1 MEQVKIKPS
10 VLKEQID
17 NGMKM
22 KELAEHYGLPV
33 AQMKNV
39 LKTLGLEIRKFKKP
53 LWVIEEEPEVTN
65 QYHGEPDPEQINP
78 LEAVTV
84 EDLPEIG
91 DEVEALA
98 QEGVEE
104 VPSNTFVYGGTTRF
118 A

>member
-39 LKTLGLEIRKFKKP
+39 LKTLGLEIRKFRKP
-53 LWVIEEEPEVTN
+53 LWVIEEEEPEVTN
-65 QYHGEPDPEQINP
+65 IEEIENTPEPQ
-78 LEAVTV
+78 A
-84 EDLPEIG
+84 
-91 DEVEALA
+91 EVEALA
-98 QEGVEE
+98 QQGVEE
-104 VPSNTFVYGGTTRF
+104 VPSNTFVYRGPTRF

>member
-17 NGMKM
+17 KGMKM
-22 KELAEHYGLPV
+22 KELAQHYGLPV

-39 LKTLGLEIRKFKKP
+39 LRTLNLQIRRFQKP

-65 QYHGEPDPEQINP
+65 LEEIEDTPEP
-78 LEAVTV
+78 EA
-84 EDLPEIG
+84 
-91 DEVEALA
+91 EVEALA

-104 VPSNTFVYGGTTRF
+104 VPSNTFVYGGPNRF

>member
-17 NGMKM
+17 NGMKL

-39 LKTLGLEIRKFKKP
+39 LKTLGLEIRKFRKP
-53 LWVIEEEPEVTN
+53 LWVIEEEPEV
-65 QYHGEPDPEQINP
+65 INP
-78 LEAVTV
+78 EGEQDAPEPEA
-84 EDLPEIG
+84 
-91 DEVEALA
+91 EVEALA
-98 QEGVEE
+98 QQGVEE
-104 VPSNTFVYGGTTRF
+104 VPSNTFVYGGPTRF

>member
-22 KELAEHYGLPV
+22 KEIAEHYGLPV

-39 LKTLGLEIRKFKKP
+39 LKTLGLEIRKFRKP

-65 QYHGEPDPEQINP
+65 LEEIEDTPEPQ
-78 LEAVTV
+78 A
-84 EDLPEIG
+84 
-91 DEVEALA
+91 EVEALA

-104 VPSNTFVYGGTTRF
+104 VPSNTFVYEGPNRF

>member
-39 LKTLGLEIRKFKKP
+39 LNTLGLEIRKFRKP
-53 LWVIEEEPEVTN
+53 LWVIEEEEPEVTN
-65 QYHGEPDPEQINP
+65 LEEIEDTPEPQ
-78 LEAVTV
+78 A
-84 EDLPEIG
+84 
-91 DEVEALA
+91 EVEALA
-98 QEGVEE
+98 QQGVEE
-104 VPSNTFVYGGTTRF
+104 VPSNTFVYGGPTRF

>member
-33 AQMKNV
+33 TQMKNV
-39 LKTLGLEIRKFKKP
+39 LKTLGLEIRKFRKP

-65 QYHGEPDPEQINP
+65 SEGDLNTQEPQ
-78 LEAVTV
+78 A
-84 EDLPEIG
+84 
-91 DEVEALA
+91 EVEALA
-98 QEGVEE
+98 QQGVEE
-104 VPSNTFVYGGTTRF
+104 VSSNTFVYGINNRF

>member
-33 AQMKNV
+33 TQMKNV
-39 LKTLGLEIRKFKKP
+39 LKTLGLEIRKFRKP

-65 QYHGEPDPEQINP
+65 LEEIEDTPEPQ
-78 LEAVTV
+78 A
-84 EDLPEIG
+84 
-91 DEVEALA
+91 EVEALA

-104 VPSNTFVYGGTTRF
+104 VPSNTFVYGGSNRF

>member
-39 LKTLGLEIRKFKKP
+39 LKTLGLEIRKFRKP

-65 QYHGEPDPEQINP
+65 LEEIEDTPEPQ
-78 LEAVTV
+78 A
-84 EDLPEIG
+84 
-91 DEVEALA
+91 EVEALA

-104 VPSNTFVYGGTTRF
+104 VPSNTFVYGGHTRF

>member
-39 LKTLGLEIRKFKKP
+39 LKTLGLEIRKFRKP
-53 LWVIEEEPEVTN
+53 LWVIEEEPES
-65 QYHGEPDPEQINP
+65 
-78 LEAVTV
+78 LEAI
-84 EDLPEIG
+84 EDLPEPEA
-91 DEVEALA
+91 EVEALA
-98 QEGVEE
+98 QQGVEE
-104 VPSNTFVYGGTTRF
+104 VPSNTFVYGGPTRF

>member
-22 KELAEHYGLPV
+22 KELAKHYGLPV

-39 LKTLGLEIRKFKKP
+39 LKTLGLEIRKFRKP
-53 LWVIEEEPEVTN
+53 LWVIEEEPEVTS

-78 LEAVTV
+78 LEAV
-84 EDLPEIG
+84 EELPELEA
-91 DEVEALA
+91 EVEALA
-98 QEGVEE
+98 QQGVEE
-104 VPSNTFVYGGTTRF
+104 VPSNTFVYGGHTRF

>member
-39 LKTLGLEIRKFKKP
+39 LKTLGLEIRKFRKP
-53 LWVIEEEPEVTN
+53 LWVIEEEPETIN
-65 QYHGEPDPEQINP
+65 ENYGEPDPEVSN
-78 LEAVTV
+78 LEAIQDT
-84 EDLPEIG
+84 PESEA
-91 DEVEALA
+91 EVEALA
-98 QEGVEE
+98 QQGVEE
-104 VPSNTFVYGGTTRF
+104 IPSNTFVYGGPTRF

>member
-33 AQMKNV
+33 TQMKNV
-39 LKTLGLEIRKFKKP
+39 LKTLGLEIRKFRKP
-53 LWVIEEEPEVTN
+53 LWVIEEEPEAEGDLNT
-65 QYHGEPDPEQINP
+65 QEPQ
-78 LEAVTV
+78 A
-84 EDLPEIG
+84 
-91 DEVEALA
+91 EVEALA
-98 QEGVEE
+98 QQGVEE
-104 VPSNTFVYGGTTRF
+104 VSSNTFVYGINNRF

>member
-22 KELAEHYGLPV
+22 KELAKHYGLPV

-39 LKTLGLEIRKFKKP
+39 LKTLGLEIRKFRKP
-53 LWVIEEEPEVTN
+53 LWVIEEEHES
-65 QYHGEPDPEQINP
+65 
-78 LEAVTV
+78 LEAI
-84 EDLPEIG
+84 EDTPEPEA
-91 DEVEALA
+91 EVEALA
-98 QEGVEE
+98 QQGVEE
-104 VPSNTFVYGGTTRF
+104 VPSNTFVYGGPTRF

>member
-39 LKTLGLEIRKFKKP
+39 LKTLGLEIRKFRKP

-65 QYHGEPDPEQINP
+65 LEEIEDTPEPQ
-78 LEAVTV
+78 A
-84 EDLPEIG
+84 
-91 DEVEALA
+91 EVEALA

-104 VPSNTFVYGGTTRF
+104 VPSNTFVYGGPTRF

>member
-53 LWVIEEEPEVTN
+53 LWVIEEEPES
-65 QYHGEPDPEQINP
+65 
-78 LEAVTV
+78 LESI
-84 EDLPEIG
+84 EDLPEPEA
-91 DEVEALA
+91 EVEALA
-98 QEGVEE
+98 QQGIEE
-104 VPSNTFVYGGTTRF
+104 VPSNTFVYGGPTRF

>member
-39 LKTLGLEIRKFKKP
+39 LKTLGLEIRRFRKP
-53 LWVIEEEPEVTN
+53 LWVIEEEEPEVTN
-65 QYHGEPDPEQINP
+65 LEEIENTPEPQ
-78 LEAVTV
+78 A
-84 EDLPEIG
+84 
-91 DEVEALA
+91 EVEALA
-98 QEGVEE
+98 QQGVEE
-104 VPSNTFVYGGTTRF
+104 VPSNTFVYGGPNRF

>member
-1 MEQVKIKPS
+1 MKQVKIKPS

-39 LKTLGLEIRKFKKP
+39 LKTLGLEIRKFRKP

-65 QYHGEPDPEQINP
+65 QYYNEPDPEQINS
-78 LEAVTV
+78 LEAV
-84 EDLPEIG
+84 EELPELE

-104 VPSNTFVYGGTTRF
+104 VPSNTFVYEGPTRF

>member
-33 AQMKNV
+33 VQMKNV
-39 LKTLGLEIRKFKKP
+39 LKTLGLEIRKFRKP

-65 QYHGEPDPEQINP
+65 QYYGEPDPEEP
-78 LEAVTV
+78 V
-84 EDLPEIG
+84 ENTS
-91 DEVEALA
+91 EVEALA

-104 VPSNTFVYGGTTRF
+104 VPSNTYICGGR
-118 A
+118 

>member
-33 AQMKNV
+33 TQMKNV
-39 LKTLGLEIRKFKKP
+39 LKTLGLEIRKFRRP
-53 LWVIEEEPEVTN
+53 LWVIEEEPGVTN
-65 QYHGEPDPEQINP
+65 SEGDLNTPEPQ
-78 LEAVTV
+78 A
-84 EDLPEIG
+84 
-91 DEVEALA
+91 EVEALA
-98 QEGVEE
+98 QQGVEE
-104 VPSNTFVYGGTTRF
+104 VSSNTFVYGINNRF

>member
-39 LKTLGLEIRKFKKP
+39 LKTLGLEIRKFRKP
-53 LWVIEEEPEVTN
+53 LWVIEEEPEVSNLEEIEDTP
-65 QYHGEPDPEQINP
+65 EPQ
-78 LEAVTV
+78 A
-84 EDLPEIG
+84 
-91 DEVEALA
+91 EVEALA
-98 QEGVEE
+98 QQGVEE
-104 VPSNTFVYGGTTRF
+104 VPSNTFVYGGPTRF